1 MGATASHPSPRDEM
15 PLHVRISDYSN
26 LVRVPLLH
34 RETVRTFS
42 FGGILWIITVEPK
55 QFNEGLADRIHV
67 WVDLH
72 SRFRYKP
79 DLVLQG
85 IDISMEVLDV
95 TGENTVFHEETNGM
109 LESDRVL
116 IMVLY
121 RRELEASSCVRDD
134 TFTLRCTLTKQQ
146 ATWWR
151 LFSKPNEPASL
162 EPQVA
167 MAGSNML
174 TIGSFYKLKATL
186 RGGECTYSTHFAV
199 GGCRWYFQF
208 SPTGVI
214 SLVRASKGTAPT
226 TAEFSFEL
234 EGVVNL
240 ESEKMTHTFN
250 HANSRYFYRCR
261 LEPSTSAM
269 DDHLIVRCRLTIIM
283 VERLSLP
290 HATIAVEKIP
300 RKIMVEKPS
309 LPVDKIPQKITVE
322 KPSLPP
328 AAIRITA
335 TPHTESVQTP
345 LLSAMYD

>member
-72 SRFRYKP
+72 SRFR
-79 DLVLQG
+79 
-85 IDISMEVLDV
+85 
-95 TGENTVFHEETNGM
+95 
-109 LESDRVL
+109 
-116 IMVLY
+116 
-121 RRELEASSCVRDD
+121 RELEASSCVRDD

-151 LFSKPNEPASL
+151 VFSKPNEPASL